1 MGLYIFILPQT
12 PPTNAIASPIYRAM
26 RRGMA
31 GKTGTVGKDL
41 ECHSDICSA
50 DNEESL

>member
-1 MGLYIFILPQT
+1 
-12 PPTNAIASPIYRAM
+12 
-26 RRGMA
+26 MA

-50 DNEESL
+50 DNEESLCLSPRGMW